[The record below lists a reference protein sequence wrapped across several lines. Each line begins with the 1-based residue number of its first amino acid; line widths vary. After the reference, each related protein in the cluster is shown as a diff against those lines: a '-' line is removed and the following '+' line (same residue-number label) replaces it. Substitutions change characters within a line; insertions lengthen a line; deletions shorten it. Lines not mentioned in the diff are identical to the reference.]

1 MTKSLNYASSNP
13 KKNSPNIV
21 WERLIF
27 VLFQGIVFQAFEKAK
42 NIRHVRFPG
51 CGNRIKLVGKI
62 CSQLRKSSNFFA
74 SPHARNASSFS
85 VKQYEACRSADDNH
99 LYGVYLEKLC
109 AHKRCH
115 KQEYAYVEL
124 PRINAWRAEVFG
136 GHEY

>member
-13 KKNSPNIV
+13 QKNSPNIV

-27 VLFQGIVFQAFEKAK
+27 AFFQDI
-42 NIRHVRFPG
+42 
-51 CGNRIKLVGKI
+51 
-62 CSQLRKSSNFFA
+62 
-74 SPHARNASSFS
+74 ARNASSFS